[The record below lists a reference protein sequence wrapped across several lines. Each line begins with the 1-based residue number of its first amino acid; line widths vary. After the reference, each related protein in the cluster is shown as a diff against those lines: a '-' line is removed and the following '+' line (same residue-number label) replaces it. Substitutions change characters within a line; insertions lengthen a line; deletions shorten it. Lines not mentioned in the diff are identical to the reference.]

1 MDWTGT
7 VFEVIDMR
15 SFSNLWFWIAL
26 AVTWSRASHN
36 ILGVPY
42 DMVGRAARQGGQAQ
56 RDLEEMVR
64 IRSDRLLRFVDASG
78 AWLVALA
85 AMALSALF
93 VLGTTYD
100 VEFAQAVFLI
110 MLPLGLVAAT
120 AIRCA
125 RQIRAAN
132 LRGAELRR
140 RLARQR
146 VAVQAI
152 GMAAI
157 FVTTMWGMY
166 RNMAIGPLG

>member
-1 MDWTGT
+1 VDWTGT

-26 AVTWSRASHN
+26 AGTWSRASHT

-42 DMVGRAARQGGQAQ
+42 DMVGRAARRGGQAQ
-56 RDLEEMVR
+56 KDLEELVR
-64 IRSDRLLRFVDASG
+64 IRSDRLLHFVDASG

-110 MLPLGLVAAT
+110 LLPLSLVGAM

-125 RQIRAAN
+125 RQIRAAD
-132 LRGAELRR
+132 LRGAALRR

-146 VAVQAI
+146 TAVQTV
-152 GMAAI
+152 GMVAI

-166 RNMAIGPLG
+166 RNMAVGPLG